1 MIIRYFWFGTCMNS
15 DLILKNIARHITLK
29 ESEKSFF
36 LSLLEPKMLKRKE
49 LFLQAG
55 TVCKQSAFVVKGA
68 LKSYTIDSEGKSHIL
83 NFAIQDWW
91 ISDLYSLFSGQ
102 PAVLNIEAV
111 AESEVLMLSRENQQ
125 MLYEKVPKF
134 ERFFR
139 ILVENALVAH
149 QQRLIDNMS
158 STAEERYLRFI
169 RKYPTIPSCVPQHN
183 IASYLGIT
191 PEFLSKIR
199 ARLAR
204 R

>member
-111 AESEVLMLSRENQQ
+111 AESEVLM
-125 MLYEKVPKF
+125 
-134 ERFFR
+134 
-139 ILVENALVAH
+139 
-149 QQRLIDNMS
+149 
-158 STAEERYLRFI
+158 
-169 RKYPTIPSCVPQHN
+169 
-183 IASYLGIT
+183 
-191 PEFLSKIR
+191 
-199 ARLAR
+199 
-204 R
+204 